1 MSQQHTEEAVFE
13 ILRQSCQTENR
24 VSEVQQYDQLIQ
36 PLLRALAF
44 EVEHETQISEEP
56 NLWADFVITNLPIQV
71 IGEAKRPEGY
81 EAGKD
86 QLLSYL
92 EAIDFEQSVG
102 IITDG
107 LHWAVYYIQNSDGE
121 SVFTSF
127 SDADLTPVVEEIRAN
142 DIEELKDLD
151 NRSEIDQFVSVFSQ
165 PQFNRL
171 LDEIDLFSEEADIR
185 EIAEPFDEDAL
196 ELLREE
202 ANEKITNQMEQ
213 RRYYQSAGYRL
224 GRTAVVAISIL
235 VSAGAIIVELRPDL
249 GVGSLI
255 NFPILA
261 GVFLLVLSAAVGIAG
276 PVYVSS
282 RTEKAPQRMYRE
294 YFELAV
300 PDEPTEGVTTRK
312 DVLIELLSQSCEVG
326 KTFRGSIDRLLQV
339 MGIAVILQFIGILF
353 VVIGLFQLL

>member
-1 MSQQHTEEAVFE
+1 MSRRHTEEAVFE
-13 ILRQSCQTENR
+13 ILRQSCQMENG
-24 VSEVQQYDQLIQ
+24 VSEVQRRNQLIQ
-36 PLLRALAF
+36 PLLRALGF

-71 IGEAKRPEGY
+71 IGEAKKPKGY

-86 QLLSYL
+86 QLGSYL
-92 EAIDFEQSVG
+92 DATDFEQSVG

-107 LHWAVYYIQNSDGE
+107 LQWAVYCIQNQE
-121 SVFTSF
+121 EEPVFTSF
-127 SDADLTPVVEEIRAN
+127 SDADLTPVVGEIRAN
-142 DIEELKDLD
+142 DIKELEDLENRKDI
-151 NRSEIDQFVSVFSQ
+151 SQFVSVFSQ
-165 PQFNRL
+165 PQFKRL

-213 RRYYQSAGYRL
+213 RSYYQSTGYRL

-235 VSAGAIIVELRPDL
+235 ISAGAIIVELRPDL
-249 GVGSLI
+249 GVESLVNI
-255 NFPILA
+255 PITA

-282 RTEKAPQRMYRE
+282 RTEKHHSACTENISNSQFQTNPQRE
-294 YFELAV
+294 
-300 PDEPTEGVTTRK
+300 
-312 DVLIELLSQSCEVG
+312 
-326 KTFRGSIDRLLQV
+326 
-339 MGIAVILQFIGILF
+339 
-353 VVIGLFQLL
+353 